1 MKYKVEVTID
11 IPRDK
16 MLILFEDMEFMK
28 KWQNGFESLAHI
40 EGNLGEVGG
49 KSVLKYNSKGKTSEI
64 VETILQKD
72 LPNTFNFL
80 YEAKGV
86 ENIANNTFVDLG
98 KETKWIV
105 EHEFKFTGFMK
116 LMSKLF
122 KGAFIAQTTKDMNSF
137 KYHAEQE
144 K

>member
-11 IPRDK
+11 IKRDK
-16 MLILFEDMEFMK
+16 MLVLFEDMEFMK
-28 KWQNGFESLAHI
+28 KWQEGFESLTHV
-40 EGNLGEVGG
+40 EGNKGEVGG

-64 VETILQKD
+64 VETILKKD

-86 ENIANNTFVDLG
+86 ENIANNTFEDLG
-98 KETKWIV
+98 DKTKWIA
-105 EHEFKFTGFMK
+105 EHEFKFGGIMK

-122 KGAFIAQTTKDMNSF
+122 KGAFIAQTSKDMNTF
-137 KYHAEQE
+137 KLHAEQA
-144 K
+144 